1 MATVYNVM
9 LYGGLI
15 LAIIFAIIAIVL
27 FVVLKVPKAIGI
39 VTGSTERKSVE
50 EIREKGYESVQ
61 GMGASKKDA
70 IKNHTSKISVR
81 DVESSAAVK
90 KEKKGRANYEKAIA
104 DLQNAKK
111 GDMRELTDEEATNVL
126 RYDEDG
132 EEATDVLRYDE
143 DGEEATD
150 VLRYDED
157 GEEATDVLRYDEDG
171 EEATDVLRYDE
182 DGEEAT
188 DVLRTDDEEAT
199 DVLRTDDEE
208 ATDVLRADDEEA
220 TDVLRADDEEATDVL
235 RVGDD
240 EEATDVLKVDAQGE
254 EKVRGAHSGAVK
266 MIMDVVVVH
275 SEEKI

>member
-157 GEEATDVLRYDEDG
+157 GEEATDVLR
-171 EEATDVLRYDE
+171 
-182 DGEEAT
+182 
-188 DVLRTDDEEAT
+188 TDDEEAT

>member
-132 EEATDVLRYDE
+132 EEATDVLR
-143 DGEEATD
+143 T
-150 VLRYDED
+150 
-157 GEEATDVLRYDEDG
+157 
-171 EEATDVLRYDE
+171 
-182 DGEEAT
+182 
-188 DVLRTDDEEAT
+188 
-199 DVLRTDDEE
+199 
-208 ATDVLRADDEEA
+208 
-220 TDVLRADDEEATDVL
+220 DDEEATDVL

>member
-171 EEATDVLRYDE
+171 EEATDVLR
-182 DGEEAT
+182 
-188 DVLRTDDEEAT
+188 
-199 DVLRTDDEE
+199 TDDEE

>member
-199 DVLRTDDEE
+199 DVLR
-208 ATDVLRADDEEA
+208 
-220 TDVLRADDEEATDVL
+220 
-235 RVGDD
+235 VGDD

>member
-157 GEEATDVLRYDEDG
+157 GEEATDVLR
-171 EEATDVLRYDE
+171 T
-182 DGEEAT
+182 
-188 DVLRTDDEEAT
+188 
-199 DVLRTDDEE
+199 
-208 ATDVLRADDEEA
+208 
-220 TDVLRADDEEATDVL
+220 DDEEATDVL

>member
-61 GMGASKKDA
+61 GVGASKKDA

-81 DVESSAAVK
+81 DVKSSTTAK
-90 KEKKGRANYEKAIA
+90 HEEKGRANYEKAIA
-104 DLQNAKK
+104 DLQKAKM

-157 GEEATDVLRYDEDG
+157 GEEATDVLRME
-171 EEATDVLRYDE
+171 
-182 DGEEAT
+182 
-188 DVLRTDDEEAT
+188 DDEEAT

-208 ATDVLRADDEEA
+208 ATDVLRMDDDEEA
-220 TDVLRADDEEATDVL
+220 TDVLRM
-235 RVGDD
+235 
-240 EEATDVLKVDAQGE
+240 DAQGE
-254 EKVRGAHSGAVK
+254 EKVSGTRSSSVK

>member
-171 EEATDVLRYDE
+171 EEATDVLR
-182 DGEEAT
+182 T
-188 DVLRTDDEEAT
+188 
-199 DVLRTDDEE
+199 
-208 ATDVLRADDEEA
+208 
-220 TDVLRADDEEATDVL
+220 DDEEATDVL